1 MDLRQIETF
10 VRVAELGSFTRAAG
24 VLRIAQ
30 PALSRQVRA
39 LEVELR
45 QPLFDRNGRGVV
57 LTEAGKRLL
66 AHGRGLLQQVERARQ
81 DLDALRGAP
90 SGALAIG
97 LPPSIGRTMTAAL
110 VEAYRQRFP
119 SATLTVVEGLST
131 YVLEWLAQGRIDCAV
146 VYNASPAPPFE
157 LQPVLE
163 ERMFLVSAAA
173 AAPPRAASR
182 MAGLDEVA
190 ASELVIPSRPHALRM
205 RLETALAEAGLKP
218 RVGLEVESVPAIL
231 DLVTRHPLHAV
242 LTLNGIR
249 GSGREAELRW
259 RPIGPPALSTTL
271 WIATSAQRPRGPL
284 LDQAVALLAQTLR
297 SALAETEPARATPAR
312 SLPRGSPRP
321 SGGSRGRAAR

>member
-1 MDLRQIETF
+1 MLDRHISWVATMDLRQIETF

-24 VLRIAQ
+24 ALRIAQ

-81 DLDALRGAP
+81 DLDALRGVP

-110 VEAYRQRFP
+110 VEDFRRNFP
-119 SATLTVVEGLST
+119 NATLTVVEGLST
-131 YVLEWLAQGRIDCAV
+131 YVLEWLVQGRIDCAV
-146 VYNASPAPPFE
+146 VYNAAPAPAYE
-157 LQPVLE
+157 LLPVLE
-163 ERMFLVSAAA
+163 ERMFLVSGAGGSH
-173 AAPPRAASR
+173 RGSKRLAS
-182 MAGLDEVA
+182 LDEVA
-190 ASELVIPSRPHALRM
+190 QSELVIPSRPHALRM
-205 RLETALAEAGLKP
+205 RLEMALAEAGLKP

-242 LTLNGIR
+242 LTFNGIR
-249 GSGREAELRW
+249 GSGREPELRW
-259 RPIGPPALSTTL
+259 RPIGPPPLATTL

-284 LDQAVALLAQTLR
+284 LDAAVAM
-297 SALAETEPARATPAR
+297 LAETLRVALSEPAPTRAPVRRRDRT
-312 SLPRGSPRP
+312 
-321 SGGSRGRAAR
+321 AA